1 MLNKCGIASILF
13 IIFICQSIAAPNTQI
28 GTPTANEA
36 TTFPPSYQ
44 DSADQIA
51 EYYEQRLYTLPAFKA
66 GHYALRMYRQTLD
79 NKYAAGIWQDM
90 ARVASTLNHF
100 ANDVTTPE
108 AIYLYSQQR
117 LSSYKGRQGE
127 RSRLRFSVT
136 KHHPEYIYLG
146 VDLLSAMARA
156 DEYGLKHKHDK
167 RLRQVLRKYD
177 FSLYATDPQMIR
189 AWAAQLANQVFW
201 LRQLGEQDVVEAF
214 IQAFRKTYP
223 DDQDKALS
231 KQQYENKIYGMTHII
246 IAASGYYQHP
256 VSAADYQWIYHY
268 FRTNIE
274 TIIARTKPDVI
285 AEVGLS
291 FLLAGLDKDPVVTQT
306 RQAIQAAIPPLKQMI
321 PSGKDDF
328 NLALGEHR
336 NLLAIMLLGWQ
347 QPHAAPKYDQNPA
360 IFRDLPYGLEP
371 KQAAQDQNQKTDDG

>member
-13 IIFICQSIAAPNTQI
+13 IIFTFQCIATPNTQLA
-28 GTPTANEA
+28 TPAANEA
-36 TTFPPSYQ
+36 TTFPPSFQ

-51 EYYEQRLYTLPAFKA
+51 AYYEQRLYTLPAFKA

-90 ARVASTLNHF
+90 ARVASSLNHF
-100 ANDVTTPE
+100 AHDVATPE

-117 LSSYKGRQGE
+117 LSSYQGSQGE
-127 RSRLRFSVT
+127 RSRLRYAVT
-136 KHHPEYIYLG
+136 KHHPEYLYLG
-146 VDLLSAMARA
+146 VDLLGAMARA
-156 DEYGLKHKHDK
+156 DEYGLKHKNDK
-167 RLRQVLRKYD
+167 QLRQILRRYD
-177 FSLYATDPQMIR
+177 FSLYATDPQMIK

-201 LRQLGEQDVVEAF
+201 LKQLGEQDVVQAF
-214 IQAFRKTYP
+214 IQTFRKTYP
-223 DDQDKALS
+223 DDQDTALS

-246 IAASGYYQHP
+246 IAASGYYQHK

-274 TIIARTKPDVI
+274 TIIARSKPDVI

-291 FLLAGLDKDPVVTQT
+291 FLLAGLDQDPVVTQT
-306 RQAIQAAIPPLKQMI
+306 RQAIQEAIPPLKQMI
-321 PSGKDDF
+321 PSEEENF
-328 NLALGEHR
+328 NLAEGEHR

-347 QPHAAPKYDQNPA
+347 KPHAAPKYPQHLE
-360 IFRDLPYGLEP
+360 IFSNIPYGLEP
-371 KQAAQDQNQKTDDG
+371 RQSAAN